1 MRKESNPLSSMLL
14 EPERPEHSSHPVRS
28 RPMGTDQLRLL
39 NTLHGKATGTQ
50 KRELR
55 PKASLSRRDLVE
67 VLTLYD
73 VHGFGFAGFVSV
85 LTVHLTFRCFCFFT
99 PLFSTDKGDKQRGSS
114 SRLGLPPVV
123 LFSCSNGV
131 KLSLGRFALRVQ
143 TRLLPPPP
151 PACKDKI
158 TAVVARHRHKRWWSS
173 GARDRSDDDDDA
185 GEQ

>member
-28 RPMGTDQLRLL
+28 RPMETDQLRLL

-55 PKASLSRRDLVE
+55 PKASLGRSDLFE

-73 VHGFGFAGFVSV
+73 VHGFGFARLRHGV
-85 LTVHLTFRCFCFFT
+85 LTVHLTFQCFCFFA
-99 PLFSTDKGDKQRGSS
+99 PLFSTYKGDKQRGSS

-123 LFSCSNGV
+123 LFNRSYVVPRGLCAS
-131 KLSLGRFALRVQ
+131 SPHSAFA
-143 TRLLPPPP
+143 
-151 PACKDKI
+151 A
-158 TAVVARHRHKRWWSS
+158 AA
-173 GARDRSDDDDDA
+173 A
-185 GEQ
+185 GL